1 MAYGTLRADTI
12 ESSAGLTLGTISS
25 ATWNGG
31 IISGEYGG
39 TGVANTGKTVTLG
52 GNFTTS
58 GAFATTLT
66 VTGTTNVT
74 LPTSGTL
81 ATTAVTTLSSL
92 VSVGTITT
100 GTWNATAISGQY
112 GGTGVNNS
120 GKTITLG
127 GNLTTSGAYAC
138 TLTLTGATNVTLPT
152 SGTLATTTSV
162 ASTAKAIAI
171 GLDFIFGF

>member
-31 IISGEYGG
+31 
-39 TGVANTGKTVTLG
+39 T
-52 GNFTTS
+52 
-58 GAFATTLT
+58 
-66 VTGTTNVT
+66 
-74 LPTSGTL
+74 
-81 ATTAVTTLSSL
+81 
-92 VSVGTITT
+92 
-100 GTWNATAISGQY
+100 ISGQY

-138 TLTLTGATNVTLPT
+138 TLTLSGATNVTLPT
-152 SGTLATTTSV
+152 SGTLATTTDVTTS
-162 ASTAKAIAI
+162 AKAIAI
-171 GLDFIFGF
+171 AFDIIFSS